1 MGINDDLFGNEW
13 DEFESELIDEEFTEK
28 APKPKKKRSLFGLIL
43 FLVVI
48 IVAGAFLLIYM
59 NTEPVTEADR
69 WLDDTK
75 TVAIAY
81 RSQLTAEEMDCVA
94 LADDSKF
101 DIPDVP
107 DWADPEK
114 AESDD
119 DKERYELIIAAQGK
133 LTRARQQ
140 MVGFCA
146 DLDSQ
151 ANANW
156 PPNTIPLPFVD
167 GAIVDVAI
175 AETIGN

>member
-1 MGINDDLFGNEW
+1 MGINNDLFGDEW
-13 DEFESELIDEEFTEK
+13 EEFESELIEEEFSEK

-43 FLVVI
+43 FLTVI
-48 IVAGAFLLIYM
+48 IVGVGLLIIYS
-59 NTEPVTEADR
+59 NTEPVTETDR

-81 RSQLTAEEMDCVA
+81 RAELTAEAMDCTA
-94 LADDSKF
+94 LADDDKF

-107 DWADPEK
+107 DWVDPAD
-114 AESDD
+114 AETDD
-119 DKERYELIIAAQGK
+119 DKERYELMIAAQGK

-140 MVGFCA
+140 MIGFCA

-151 ANANW
+151 ANSNW

-175 AETIGN
+175 AETIGD